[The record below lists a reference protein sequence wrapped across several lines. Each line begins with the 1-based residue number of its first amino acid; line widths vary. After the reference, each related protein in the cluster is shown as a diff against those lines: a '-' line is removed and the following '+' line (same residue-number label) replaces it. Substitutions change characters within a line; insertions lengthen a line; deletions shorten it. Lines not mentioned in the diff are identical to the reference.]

1 MVDRAPTAVHM
12 AYDMPTLIVFM
23 PRDMNIRLMN
33 IAERN
38 TTYQKALLSV
48 FPPAFVIAMT
58 QTGSR
63 RPPAKEEKS
72 AHGYASLWKWF

>member
-1 MVDRAPTAVHM
+1 
-12 AYDMPTLIVFM
+12 M

-48 FPPAFVIAMT
+48 PACLCHRYDPDGLEKA
-58 QTGSR
+58 SCD
-63 RPPAKEEKS
+63 KEEKS
-72 AHGYASLWKWF
+72 AHGYVSLWKWS